1 MTTIDRPQSTP
12 PTTALG
18 SVPPMRV
25 AGLTDIGV
33 TLGTP
38 ELVEIASLRVGE
50 SPRTGG
56 EDVDH
61 TALLMEC
68 DASLPPILVHR
79 PTMEIVDGLHRVRA
93 AQAKGQNTIEAVLL
107 DGSRES
113 AFVVAVAVNL
123 GEGLPLSLADRR
135 QAAARIV
142 HSHPHWSDR
151 SISRLVGPV
160 GEDDP
165 DDTRLLRRDPRRR
178 QLERVAMAGSGPSTR
193 RLAAGRPPNT
203 LPPTRRARCGRS
215 PSTPGISPNTV
226 RDVRNRLRSR
236 RGPRRV
242 LEQDE
247 AGHRSSSASPS
258 RAPVRT
264 SHVGVEPSMSVR
276 PLVASLSRDPAT
288 PDVRV
293 RSRAVALVAHSHGRG
308 RRRNRA
314 DGRNTPSPA
323 VSARRDRRPLRGE
336 LVGHREQG
344 VTAHAGA
351 RPLDGRLTTEC
362 RPPLC
367 KWSCNRCSRRY
378 ATPHRL

>member
-68 DASLPPILVHR
+68 DSPLPPILVHR

-93 AQAKGQNTIEAVLL
+93 AQAKGQKTIEAVLL

-151 SISRLVGPV
+151 SISRLAGLSAKTIRTIRGYSDQIPV
-160 GEDDP
+160 V
-165 DDTRLLRRDPRRR
+165 DTRTGRDG
-178 QLERVAMAGSGPSTR
+178 RVRPIDS
-193 RLAAGRPPNT
+193 AAGR
-203 LPPTRRARCGRS
+203 RAAAEYFAAHPKSSLR
-215 PSTPGISPNTV
+215 TVAKHAGISPNTV
-226 RDVRNRLRSR
+226 RDVRNRLGRGEDPVGCSNRTR
-236 RGPRRV
+236 RATGRPP
-242 LEQDE
+242 
-247 AGHRSSSASPS
+247 ASPS
-258 RAPVRT
+258 QAPVRT

-276 PLVASLSRDPAT
+276 PLLASLSRDPAL
-288 PDVRV
+288 RMSESG
-293 RSRAVALVAHSHGRG
+293 RELLRWLHIHAVEEV
-308 RRRNRA
+308 
-314 DGRNTPSPA
+314 D
-323 VSARRDRRPLRGE
+323 
-336 LVGHREQG
+336 
-344 VTAHAGA
+344 VTALMAAIPRHRQAQLA
-351 RPLDGRLTTEC
+351 EIAA
-362 RPPLC
+362 
-367 KWSCNRCSRRY
+367 RCSVNWSVI
-378 ATPHRL
+378 AHEVSPHTQARAHWMDD